1 PFRHI
6 FLILPDTCG
15 NVGKILSTKTQPT
28 LFTPLPS
35 PNSCLHL
42 RKGRPKSAAYFI
54 SSLRLRCST
63 TSFCFLAPK
72 TKTAQNTVPKMN
84 SQHQPSLNSL
94 YLSPMKSKSL
104 DFRQI
109 EWWVVTT
116 AFLSIILFNL
126 FGFSPSFHE
135 TSSFEIFKFV
145 ARLAIPLTLYVA
157 FHLVHMNLIPRY
169 ERDQKPAWPIIF
181 TIMITVASLL
191 ICAILAYNTEL
202 TSVPFPTFYLG
213 VVGIY
218 TCYLIGAYILEQ
230 ALTPPKIRDFQIYN
244 VVRLIFIYLFTIL
257 FLIQLMTI
265 TNPGPLIVFGMVIPG
280 LLFLVLYYYYFV
292 YKDRIEGKIK
302 RARWFNWGLMT
313 MVLFVFFVIS
323 VDSNEEEIF
332 FIVGIPT
339 VAFIQVI
346 IFPLANLN
354 FKKDDSYMGKIFT
367 LPSQVDRGNAGL
379 DFLRSQINPHFL
391 FNALN
396 TLYASALI
404 EGADKTADGIQKLG
418 DMMRFMLHENELP
431 TIQLSREIDYL
442 RNYLDLQ
449 MLRFGSQTNLEIEI
463 NIQDGAC
470 QGEIA
475 PMLLIPFVEN
485 AFKHG
490 ISTKE
495 KSWIRLNL
503 RCIAGSV
510 HLDLVNSVHPEKPVA
525 ER

>member
-1 PFRHI
+1 
-6 FLILPDTCG
+6 
-15 NVGKILSTKTQPT
+15 
-28 LFTPLPS
+28 
-35 PNSCLHL
+35 
-42 RKGRPKSAAYFI
+42 
-54 SSLRLRCST
+54 
-63 TSFCFLAPK
+63 
-72 TKTAQNTVPKMN
+72 MN
-84 SQHQPSLNSL
+84 SQHLTSLNSL

-135 TSSFEIFKFV
+135 TSGFEIFRFV
-145 ARLAIPLTLYVA
+145 ARLAIPLTLYVS
-157 FHLVHMNLIPRY
+157 FHLVHMTLIPRY
-169 ERDQKPAWPIIF
+169 ERDKKPAWPIIF
-181 TIMITVASLL
+181 TILITSASLL
-191 ICAILAYNTEL
+191 ICAILAYNSEL
-202 TSVPFPTFYLG
+202 TSAPFPTFYLG

-218 TCYLIGAYILEQ
+218 ACYLIGAYILEQ
-230 ALTPPKIRDFQIYN
+230 ALTPPKIQDFQIYN
-244 VVRLIFIYLFTIL
+244 IVRLVFIYLFTIL
-257 FLIQLMTI
+257 FLIQLISI
-265 TNPGPLIVFGMVIPG
+265 TNPGPLIIFGMVVPG
-280 LLFLVLYYYYFV
+280 LIFLALYYYYFV
-292 YKDRIEGKIK
+292 YKNRVAGKIK
-302 RARWFNWGLMT
+302 RSRWFNWGLMA
-313 MVLFVFFVIS
+313 MIMFIFFIIAVE
-323 VDSNEEEIF
+323 SNEEEIF
-332 FIVGIPT
+332 LLGGIPT
-339 VAFIQVI
+339 VAFLQVI
-346 IFPLANLN
+346 IFPLANLI
-354 FKKDDSYMGKIFT
+354 FKKYDSYMGKIFT
-367 LPSQVDRGNAGL
+367 LTNQVDRGNAGM

-404 EGADKTADGIQKLG
+404 ENADKTADGIQKLG

-449 MLRFGSQTNLEIEI
+449 MLRFGSQTNLELEI
-463 NIQDGAC
+463 NIQDAAC

-510 HLDLVNSVHPEKPVA
+510 HLDLVNSVHPDKPTNEKSREESGIGLENVKGRLALLYPQQHQLNIVA
-525 ER
+525 NDSDYFVHLSVQIHS